1 MNSLGTLHF
10 HPAVD
15 LDAAALSAVQ
25 RRIRVRVLRLAV
37 RHGVFTPDV
46 AAALA
51 RWGHGGGFSLH
62 AGVFVGERRSSG
74 AIYRLSS
81 SRHQDMNP
89 AERRPVAGGAASPK
103 RPEQR
108 LQSLAFEDAFGAPD
122 VGRVLSDMHFF
133 LAPAAGGK
141 CL

>member
-1 MNSLGTLHF
+1 MTFVQRFGSALNAHTHLHCCVNDGVFSLDPVGTLHF

-15 LDAAALSAVQ
+15 LAAAALSAVQ

-62 AGVFVGERRSSG
+62 AGVFVGVNADRR
-74 AIYRLSS
+74 ALSTA
-81 SRHQDMNP
+81 RH
-89 AERRPVAGGAASPK
+89 PVVI
-103 RPEQR
+103 RT
-108 LQSLAFEDAFGAPD
+108 
-122 VGRVLSDMHFF
+122 
-133 LAPAAGGK
+133 
-141 CL
+141 